1 MINDLQYI
9 YDHLKNK
16 HDITLT
22 SMTAFGDRFSNDV
35 PVLYGER
42 EGDRFW
48 VYQEDV
54 IDEDF
59 IFMVEFQ
66 KPLPSGGTEVCHT
79 HGHYYRTEQV
89 LWKVDLFMR
98 TPYWYIDAHNR
109 CSNNRPSVKKSSL
122 CGCFYCLSIFSPDE
136 ITDWIPDSL
145 GTARCPHCGIDAVLP
160 DSEDYPITEEF
171 LKDMKKVWFDTTIK
185 P

>member
-1 MINDLQYI
+1 MKNDLQYI
-9 YDHLKNK
+9 YDHLKDKRN
-16 HDITLT
+16 ITLT
-22 SMTAFGDRFSNDV
+22 RTTAFGTLFSNNV

-48 VYQEDV
+48 VYQEDL

-79 HGHYYRTEQV
+79 HGHYLHTAQAM
-89 LWKVDLFMR
+89 WAVDAFMR
-98 TPYWYIDAHNR
+98 TPYWYIDAHQR
-109 CSNNRPSVKKSSL
+109 SMNNRPNLQKSKL
-122 CGCFYCLSIFSPDE
+122 CGCFYCLSTFTPDE

-145 GTARCPHCGIDAVLP
+145 GTARCPRCGIDAVLP
-160 DSEDYPITEEF
+160 NSVDYPITEDF
-171 LKDMKKVWFDTTIK
+171 LKDMKREWFETIIK